1 MIFHIDRDRNFRAR
15 FCLLT
20 LRQKTLSH
28 GRRYQM
34 IFAVLWTRKFKIN
47 CFSTEL
53 IIFDNVLNIFSNF
66 AHNSRIQR
74 KIDCVTKS
82 SWIHWFQCAKTNV
95 GSEVHLSSKFMFFKI
110 KVRSAKLRGVR
121 VNLATWSA
129 LSYSPV
135 DLQQFSKQRENIRA
149 NITAVIVKT

>member
-1 MIFHIDRDRNFRAR
+1 
-15 FCLLT
+15 
-20 LRQKTLSH
+20 
-28 GRRYQM
+28 M

-53 IIFDNVLNIFSNF
+53 IIFDNVWNIIIKKMIIFVNKYPYYSFFSNF
-66 AHNSRIQR
+66 VHSTRVQR
-74 KIDCVTKS
+74 KTDCVTKS

-135 DLQQFSKQRENIRA
+135 DLQQFSKQRQNIRA
-149 NITAVIVKT
+149 NITAVIVMT